1 MFDATSHH
9 HDLRHDNNHD
19 SLDRPICAAG
29 QQRVYGVAR
38 GEVIIMIMMLV
49 MVIIMIMVI
58 IIIMVIIMIMVIKK
72 DHGNHYDH

>member
-49 MVIIMIMVI
+49 IMIMVMAI
-58 IIIMVIIMIMVIKK
+58 LVMA
-72 DHGNHYDH
+72 